1 MHCFI
6 LLSNQFQ
13 CWAQTLK
20 NVEEINHWAQ
30 LQFDKRINML
40 STQYDRYNQL
50 DSLLNV
56 VYKKLMNNLP
66 AKDATT
72 LRLQQREWLKNRDTY
87 YNKLIKVTENE
98 VDVPKKDW
106 RATERLIYNSYQKD
120 FLEKRVVALIKQ
132 LQSIDNTKPQ

>member
-1 MHCFI
+1 M
-6 LLSNQFQ
+6 
-13 CWAQTLK
+13 
-20 NVEEINHWAQ
+20 EEINRKAQ

-40 STQYDRYNQL
+40 STQYDLYNQL
-50 DSLLNV
+50 HSLLNV

-98 VDVPKKDW
+98 VDVPKKD
-106 RATERLIYNSYQKD
+106 
-120 FLEKRVVALIKQ
+120 
-132 LQSIDNTKPQ
+132 